1 MRHLFNPMFIKHSMI
16 GYTIK
21 YVCIFLLLYYFIFV
35 IQYFGFPSKY
45 CEYCSDGTN
54 KTTTK
59 PFGFVYR
66 ENFCKSVKN
75 WAYENPTHFKVLYF
89 FLGFFS
95 KLIMMRWMT
104 QITYLPRISDVA
116 VILNGV
122 VAPGI

>member
-1 MRHLFNPMFIKHSMI
+1 M
-16 GYTIK
+16 
-21 YVCIFLLLYYFIFV
+21 LLYYFIFV
-35 IQYFGFPSKY
+35 IQFFTFPSKY
-45 CEYCSDGTN
+45 CCAGAN
-54 KTTTK
+54 KTTK
-59 PFGFVYR
+59 PFAYR